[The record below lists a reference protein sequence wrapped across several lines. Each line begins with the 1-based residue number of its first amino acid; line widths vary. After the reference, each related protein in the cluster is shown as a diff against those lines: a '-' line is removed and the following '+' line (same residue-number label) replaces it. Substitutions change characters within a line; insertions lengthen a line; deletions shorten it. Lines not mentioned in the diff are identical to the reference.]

1 MWKSQWGGVLG
12 AEAPRESF
20 FFSREPLLDFLCL
33 AKIIVSFPKLLLKFQ
48 DTSLPTPNPVAG
60 RAWPRLTSRQ
70 DGSGTGKTGHE
81 LDDLGTWKG
90 RECLRG
96 GYIRRTDVGE
106 ELPGSRVQ
114 AFKCTSLTG
123 SVSGY

>member
-20 FFSREPLLDFLCL
+20 FCSREPLLDFLCL

-96 GYIRRTDVGE
+96 GYITRTLVR
-106 ELPGSRVQ
+106 SCQ
-114 AFKCTSLTG
+114 AA
-123 SVSGY
+123 